1 MTRKKKPELP
11 KTPAALLGG
20 TSGII
25 PQGADP
31 VPPRDEIGL
40 PGNKRKEMDRQMQA
54 LRLQQAMQA
63 LHFTACDQGEE
74 TEKRIVAA
82 RELAEAMNRHFETII
97 WALRVAGGARRP

>member
-1 MTRKKKPELP
+1 MKKEKKSALP

-31 VPPRDEIGL
+31 ITSREELGT
-40 PGNKRKEMDRQMQA
+40 PGGKRQEMERRMQA

-63 LHFTACDQGEE
+63 LHFTACDVSEP
-74 TEKRIVAA
+74 TDKRITAA
-82 RELAEAMNRHFETII
+82 HELANTMNRHFETII